1 MSEKLKIVFV
11 PGCFDGFDG
20 TQEELNE
27 LITEITQMAE
37 TGEILEKCN
46 QINLDDLTKEER
58 DLYDKFEQRLADSMN
73 DVNRR
78 RLN

>member
-1 MSEKLKIVFV
+1 MSEKLKIVFAH
-11 PGCFDGFDG
+11 GCFDEFDG
-20 TQEELNE
+20 TQEDLNE
-27 LITEITQMAE
+27 LITEITRMTE

-58 DLYDKFEQRLADSMN
+58 DLYNKFEQRLADSMN
-73 DVNRR
+73 DVDRR